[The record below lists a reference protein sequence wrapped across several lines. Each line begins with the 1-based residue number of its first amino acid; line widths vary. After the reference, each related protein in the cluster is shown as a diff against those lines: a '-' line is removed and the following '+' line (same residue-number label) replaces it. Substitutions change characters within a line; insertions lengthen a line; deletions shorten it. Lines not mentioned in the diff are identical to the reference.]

1 MIGRLVPVR
10 IDFKSSGAD
19 FWKRY
24 HDYRRVR
31 QQESR
36 PDDPLRPDDIEEK
49 RLKRDNPF
57 EIEYH
62 YEIARDGVLL
72 SWFSASTS
80 RPGTPEYESSKH
92 LFWGDL
98 YVRPDH
104 RRQGIGS
111 TWLPVVIELM
121 EAHG

>member
-1 MIGRLVPVR
+1 MMGGLVPAR
-10 IDFKSSGAD
+10 IDFKSARAD

-24 HDYRRVR
+24 HEYRRVR
-31 QQESR
+31 KEESR
-36 PDDPLRPDDIEEK
+36 PDDPLRPDEIEER

-57 EIEYH
+57 EIEYQ

-72 SWFSASTS
+72 SYLSGSTI
-80 RPGTPEYESSKH
+80 RPGTPEYETNKH

-104 RRQGIGS
+104 RRQGIG
-111 TWLPVVIELM
+111 
-121 EAHG
+121 